1 MYYKFHIAH
10 KYAELDTSLM
20 QYLYFYLTKHETV
33 TANNHINKTVGLQTL
48 MMSAEY
54 YQLYSEKILH
64 KLTITISI

>member
-1 MYYKFHIAH
+1 VYYKFHIAH

-20 QYLYFYLTKHETV
+20 QYLYLTKHETV